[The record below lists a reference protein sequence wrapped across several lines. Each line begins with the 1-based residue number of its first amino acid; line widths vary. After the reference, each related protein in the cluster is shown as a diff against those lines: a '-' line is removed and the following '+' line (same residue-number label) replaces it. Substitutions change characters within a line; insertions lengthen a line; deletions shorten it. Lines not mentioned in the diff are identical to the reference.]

1 MFLRIQWP
9 PMSQPRPFSCV
20 WLSTVLFSLSLGV
33 VLPPAFAT
41 NPKVE
46 PGISAS
52 AKSKPKTEAL
62 QPTILE
68 NSPTAI
74 VDEVWQLVNHEFVD
88 KTFNRTDW
96 LAKRQELLGR
106 TYQNRQQAYKAISQA
121 LKQLDDPYTRFL
133 NPDDFTQLTNQTS
146 GEMSGVGLRLILD
159 KQTKDLMVLDTLK
172 NSPAKKAGIQA
183 GDRLVKVN
191 GKPTALMTLE
201 QASQEI
207 QGEVGTEVS
216 LQLMRPNKGVLNIT
230 LKRAQIELDAV
241 TYSVKQEGPV
251 RVGYIRLDE
260 FSSHA
265 AEQMKVAIED
275 LSQKNIK
282 GYVLDLRGNPGGLLF
297 ASVDIARMWLKK
309 GEIVSTI
316 DRKGGDRH
324 FVANGTEITNLP
336 LVILVNQGSASAS
349 EILTGALKENGR
361 ATIVGT
367 NTYGKGTV
375 QSVHSLSD
383 GSGLAVTIARYYP
396 PSGTDIN
403 HKGINPDIYLDL
415 SLDEQLRLRN
425 DPSLLGTEADPQY
438 NKAISV
444 LQYYGT
450 SLSQPIQQPNPVGI
464 LPKEDHQTVQK
475 R

>member
-9 PMSQPRPFSCV
+9 SMSQPRPFPCV
-20 WLSTVLFSLSLGV
+20 WLSTVLFSLSVGV
-33 VLPPAFAT
+33 ALPPAFAT

-46 PGISAS
+46 PSVTTA
-52 AKSKPKTEAL
+52 AKSKPKTEVL

-74 VDEVWQLVNHEFVD
+74 VDEVWQLVNNEFVD

-106 TYQNRQQAYKAISQA
+106 PYQNRQQAYKAISQA
-121 LKQLDDPYTRFL
+121 LKQLGDPYTRFL
-133 NPDDFTQLTNQTS
+133 NPDDFTQLTSQTS
-146 GEMSGVGLRLILD
+146 GEMSGVGLRLALD
-159 KQTKDLMVLDTLK
+159 QKTKDLMVLDTLK

-183 GDRLVKVN
+183 GDRLVKIN

-201 QASQEI
+201 QASKEI

-216 LQLMRPNKGVLNIT
+216 LQLMRPNQGVLNFTI
-230 LKRAQIELDAV
+230 KRAQIELDAV
-241 TYSVKQEGPV
+241 TYRVKQEGNV
-251 RVGYIRLDE
+251 KIGYIRLDE

-425 DPSLLGTEADPQY
+425 DPTLLGTEADPQY
-438 NKAISV
+438 NKAISI

-450 SLSQPIQQPNPVGI
+450 SLSQPINQPKPVGI
-464 LPKEDHQTVQK
+464 LPQGDNPSIKE